1 MIPQSSLIVTFIF
14 SVLEAHYTTFI
25 CITLIN
31 GPTQGTIL
39 QSLIDS
45 VILNDQVIAYKTNDI
60 TFLDLKKQE
69 NSKILTR

>member
-25 CITLIN
+25 CITFIK
-31 GPTQGTIL
+31 GPIQGTIL

-45 VILNDQVIAYKTNDI
+45 IILNDEVIAYKLTERQY
-60 TFLDLKKQE
+60 FSRCKKAR
-69 NSKILTR
+69 KF